1 MTTIILC
8 GESVGIAL
16 LLFYMGAS
24 CDDAEKPSKGKD
36 NVVPFRR
43 GKVKAFLSSPSR
55 SLQTTL
61 GIA

>member
-43 GKVKAFLSSPSR
+43 GKS
-55 SLQTTL
+55 
-61 GIA
+61 